1 MKDLILKTLRENG
14 TMRTNEIIEAINA
27 ETKYREFCEEIAY
40 LQMEGFVTYLSG
52 KGYSAK

>member
-14 TMRTNEIIEAINA
+14 TMRTTEIIEAIHA
-27 ETKYREFCEEIAY
+27 ETQYHEFCEVIAS

>member
-14 TMRTNEIIEAINA
+14 TMRADEILEAIHM

-40 LQMEGFVTYLSG
+40 LQMEGFVTYLRG
-52 KGYSAK
+52 DGYTAK

>member
-1 MKDLILKTLRENG
+1 MRNLILKTLRENG